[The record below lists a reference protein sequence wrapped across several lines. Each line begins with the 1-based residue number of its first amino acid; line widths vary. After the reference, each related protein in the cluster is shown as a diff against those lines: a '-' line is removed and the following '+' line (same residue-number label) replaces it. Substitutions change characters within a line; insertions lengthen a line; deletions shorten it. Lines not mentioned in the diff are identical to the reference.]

1 MGLKTKR
8 EVMGQ
13 VIVCSGCCCGA
24 VHRGKPEVPLE
35 WLKAAWRERGLKKDL
50 QLTIAGCLGPCDL
63 TNVVRISSASHD
75 IWLGRVDRFQIYS
88 ELVEWASRS
97 RAAGV
102 LLPLPVACDD
112 LRFTPFGEKAELAA
126 KAATGN

>member
-8 EVMGQ
+8 EVIGQ

-35 WLKAAWRERGLKKDL
+35 WLKAEWRDRGLKKEL

-102 LLPLPVACDD
+102 LLPLPAACDE
-112 LRFTPFGEKAELAA
+112 LRFTPFGKKAELAGE
-126 KAATGN
+126 AAG